1 MSDDILR
8 KISNSSKLALICYGS
23 FITYDA
29 PQIRYGEEYIPLSAL
44 LKLII
49 DKLLELEKEVKI
61 LKLKVEGIM
70 DYFGSVKV
78 VDDVEGKI

>member
-1 MSDDILR
+1 VSDDILR
-8 KISNSSKLALICYGS
+8 KISNSSRLALICYGS

-29 PQIRYGEEYIPLSAL
+29 PHGEESISLPAL

-78 VDDVEGKI
+78 GEEK

>member
-1 MSDDILR
+1 MSDDIL
-8 KISNSSKLALICYGS
+8 KKVSSSSKLALICYGS

-29 PQIRYGEEYIPLSAL
+29 PQIRYGEESISLPAL

-78 VDDVEGKI
+78 VDDV